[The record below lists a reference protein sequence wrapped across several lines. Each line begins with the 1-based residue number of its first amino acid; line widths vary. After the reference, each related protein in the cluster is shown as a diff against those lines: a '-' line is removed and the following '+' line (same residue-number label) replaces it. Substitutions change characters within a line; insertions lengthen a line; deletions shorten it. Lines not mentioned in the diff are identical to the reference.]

1 MAIKYSSG
9 KYTQSSC
16 DRCAEWVR
24 LSTLKKITLKDN
36 RTNIKV
42 CSRCW
47 EPSHPQLRLGQYPVV
62 DPQAVREPRPDSPET
77 GVHLSPSL
85 LWQDPAITEMGLIA
99 GYLVQENGGSLLTE
113 Q

>member
-1 MAIKYSSG
+1 MTVKYTSG
-9 KYTQSSC
+9 KYTLSAC
-16 DRCAEWVR
+16 DRCAEWFK
-24 LSTLKKITLKDN
+24 LSKLRKIVLKDN
-36 RTNIKV
+36 VTNIKV

-85 LWQDPAITEMGLIA
+85 LWQDPAISEMGLVA
-99 GYLVQENGGSLLTE
+99 GYLVQENGGSLLIE
-113 Q
+113 

>member
-9 KYTQSSC
+9 KYTLSAC

-85 LWQDPAITEMGLIA
+85 LWQDPAITEMGLVA

-113 Q
+113 